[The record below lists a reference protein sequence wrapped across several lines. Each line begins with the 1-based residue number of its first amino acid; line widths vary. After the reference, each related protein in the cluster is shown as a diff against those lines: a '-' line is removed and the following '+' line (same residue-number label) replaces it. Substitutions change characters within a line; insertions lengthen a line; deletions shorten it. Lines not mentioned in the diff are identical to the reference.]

1 MEMFGKVRRMFFRD
15 GKSRSEIARRTGL
28 SRTTI
33 KKWVKVPL
41 GTEPKY
47 QRTSKPGKLSEFK
60 DELVRALKADA
71 HRPRRN
77 RRTALALF
85 QTIKTKGY
93 AGGYTAVTD
102 FIRGWHASSGHAVT
116 RAFVPLQFEP
126 GEAHQFDWSE
136 EHLMIGGV
144 WRKIMAAHLKLCFS
158 KAFVVQAY
166 LPFSQAGGA
175 LLFHLLSKLYEHT
188 SVMIT
193 TNLTFAEWANVFGD
207 AKMTTA
213 LLDRLTHHCHLVETG
228 NESYRY
234 RHSTATAKSRIKARE
249 QSKRGKATA
258 EVEPF

>member
-1 MEMFGKVRRMFFRD
+1 M
-15 GKSRSEIARRTGL
+15 
-28 SRTTI
+28 
-33 KKWVKVPL
+33 VPL

-47 QRTSKPGKLSEFK
+47 QRDSKPGKLSEFK

-85 QTIKTKGY
+85 QAIKAKGY
-93 AGGYTAVTD
+93 DGGYTAVTD

-166 LPFSQAGGA
+166 PMQSHERLFDAHARAFAALGGIA
-175 LLFHLLSKLYEHT
+175 RRGIYDNMK
-188 SVMIT
+188 
-193 TNLTFAEWANVFGD
+193 
-207 AKMTTA
+207 TA
-213 LLDRLTHHCHLVETG
+213 VDKVKKG
-228 NESYRY
+228 
-234 RHSTATAKSRIKARE
+234 KSRIVNQRFAAMTAHYLFDPDFCNVASGWEKGVVEKNVQSPASSCRIARSE
-249 QSKRGKATA
+249 DRRVGKEWRSRWAPYHEKKKIKKT
-258 EVEPF
+258 